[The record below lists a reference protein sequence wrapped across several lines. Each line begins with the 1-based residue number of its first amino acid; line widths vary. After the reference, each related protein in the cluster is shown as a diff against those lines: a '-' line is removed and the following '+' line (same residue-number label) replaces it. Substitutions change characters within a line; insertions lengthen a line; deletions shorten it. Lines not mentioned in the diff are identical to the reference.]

1 MKVCAGFT
9 WILNKY
15 NKDMDEYLKDI
26 CLVWLFKK
34 QIMILACPNQ
44 CWALKVSWL
53 EEPKIKTDNVIGFE
67 LVWLDP

>member
-1 MKVCAGFT
+1 MKVYAGFT

-44 CWALKVSWL
+44 CWELKVSWL
-53 EEPKIKTDNVIGFE
+53 EEPLIKTDNVIGFE